1 MFFQR
6 VRYFARETGV
16 SIIRNIGMTIAVIL
30 TIVVTLLLVG
40 GSLLLNEGI
49 AKGERRFSRSQA
61 VEVFMLVKADDA
73 QIKSVNAALAADQ
86 RVKDFR
92 FVSKDQAYARFKA
105 AYSKDQPSIVA
116 ATSPSILP
124 TSFIVTPKDAK
135 QASTLA
141 KVYEAMPGVDNVSFG
156 AEAIKKS
163 FGLFRTFS
171 TIFVVSAI
179 LLLVSSVAL
188 VVIAIRLATVARRRE
203 VEVMK
208 LVGASNSFIRVPF
221 LLEGMFQGLVG
232 AAIAIPAVLFP
243 LRTAMNSAARDS
255 ASVIQAVSLADAAP
269 TAVTLFVA
277 AVVVGIAGSV
287 IGLWRFLDV

>member
-6 VRYFARETGV
+6 LRYFARETGV

-49 AKGERRFSRSQA
+49 AKGEQRFSASQA
-61 VEVFMLVKADDA
+61 IEVFMLVKADDA
-73 QIKSVNAALAADQ
+73 QIKSVNAALASDQ
-86 RVKDFR
+86 RVKSFK
-92 FVSKDQAYARFKA
+92 FVSKDEAFSRFKA
-105 AYSKDQPSIVA
+105 VFNKDQPSLVESTVA
-116 ATSPSILP
+116 ADLP

-135 QASTLA
+135 QAATLS
-141 KVYEAMPGVDNVSFG
+141 KVYEAMPGVDGVVYG

-171 TIFVVSAI
+171 TIFVVSAV

-221 LLEGMFQGLVG
+221 LLEGVFQGLVG

-243 LRTAMNSAARDS
+243 LRTAMNSAAKDS
-255 ASVIQAVSLADAAP
+255 SSVIQAVSLADAAP
-269 TAVTLFVA
+269 TAITLFVA